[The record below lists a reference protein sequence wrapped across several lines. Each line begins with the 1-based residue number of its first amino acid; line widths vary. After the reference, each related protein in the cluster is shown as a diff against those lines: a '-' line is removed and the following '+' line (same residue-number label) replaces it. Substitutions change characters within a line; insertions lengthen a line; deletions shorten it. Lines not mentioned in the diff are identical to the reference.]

1 MSTDYIAPSGSI
13 GLQYDVART
22 ATLGLA
28 LQAPSRVSA
37 TGTFATRLPRS
48 AFFEGAR
55 VVGSESELSFTL
67 PAAIRFG
74 VELRPTPAWRIGAEW
89 RGHQRMLGA
98 GYSYETAA
106 APTGYVSVLTVD
118 SAKHLLGIGGGYEA
132 GGWQIGASLGILAD
146 VQVSLAEARVPQPT
160 PIWDQPGEVMVNAGS
175 YRSRYLLAGLRF
187 ARAL

>member
-1 MSTDYIAPSGSI
+1 MGNIVIPRKYRTSYAP
-13 GLQYDVART
+13 A
-22 ATLGLA
+22 
-28 LQAPSRVSA
+28 
-37 TGTFATRLPRS
+37 
-48 AFFEGAR
+48 
-55 VVGSESELSFTL
+55 
-67 PAAIRFG
+67 
-74 VELRPTPAWRIGAEW
+74 IGAEW
-89 RGHQRMLGA
+89 RGHQMMFGA

-132 GGWQIGASLGILAD
+132 GGWQIGASLGIAILAD

-160 PIWDQPGEVMVNAGS
+160 PIRDQPGEVMVNAGS